1 MHRMEGWP
9 RLRNNPP
16 ALESLA
22 KKTVPVLIIFR
33 DNDLTN
39 ITVSSKYL
47 GGEISSANLV
57 VIKNVAHMLNLEIP
71 AALNKLMIDFL
82 KSK

>member
-1 MHRMEGWP
+1 MEGWP
-9 RLRNNPP
+9 RLKNNPP

-22 KKTVPVLIIFR
+22 KMTLPVLIILE
-33 DNDLTN
+33 DNDLTY
-39 ITVSSKYL
+39 IAVSSKYL
-47 GGEISSANLV
+47 AGEILSAKK
-57 VIKNVAHMLNLEIP
+57 VILRNVAHMLNLENP

>member
-22 KKTVPVLIIFR
+22 KKTVPVLIIFG
-33 DNDLTN
+33 DNDLTY

-47 GGEISSANLV
+47 AGEISSAKLV
-57 VIKNVAHMLNLEIP
+57 VIKNVAHMLNLENP

>member
-1 MHRMEGWP
+1 MEGWP

-22 KKTVPVLIIFR
+22 KKTVPVLIIFW
-33 DNDLTN
+33 DNDLTY

-47 GGEISSANLV
+47 AGEISSAKLV
-57 VIKNVAHMLNLEIP
+57 VIKNVAHMLNLENP